1 MIFNKVEI
9 DYKVCDEVIFINTVS
24 VKHEYRKQGVFKELL
39 NYLQSTFNKPIE
51 LESFHTLLPMY
62 KHLGFDDL
70 GESDGQGYHLMRR
83 ELIKTMVEPFY

>member
-39 NYLQSTFNKPIE
+39 YFPGKTGQSVA
-51 LESFHTLLPMY
+51 TLRPRCSRVI
-62 KHLGFDDL
+62 GC
-70 GESDGQGYHLMRR
+70 
-83 ELIKTMVEPFY
+83 

>member
-1 MIFNKVEI
+1 MIFDKVEI

-39 NYLQSTFNKPIE
+39 NYLQSIYNKPIE
-51 LESFHTLLPMY
+51 LESFHTLVPMY

-70 GESDGQGYHLMRR
+70 GDSDGQGYHLMKR
-83 ELIKTMVEPFY
+83 EIINK